1 MANTIAISISGI
13 GDRRKFSRSETLQ
26 RARAQTFSQ
35 ILWKFRRYGR
45 STTRQSR
52 PLFPKL
58 SATGMSALCD
68 KPTFAQLFCVAGD
81 QASEMAVHR
90 LSSEVHHKAI
100 VLSPTLLEIAFYFPS
115 TLSIRLSIE

>member
-52 PLFPKL
+52 PLFPN
-58 SATGMSALCD
+58 ADTAECD
-68 KPTFAQLFCVAGD
+68 WDV
-81 QASEMAVHR
+81 R
-90 LSSEVHHKAI
+90 LV
-100 VLSPTLLEIAFYFPS
+100 
-115 TLSIRLSIE
+115 R

>member
-1 MANTIAISISGI
+1 MVGQLRDSHV
-13 GDRRKFSRSETLQ
+13 RY
-26 RARAQTFSQ
+26 SQ
-35 ILWKFRRYGR
+35 MR
-45 STTRQSR
+45 T
-52 PLFPKL
+52 PL

-115 TLSIRLSIE
+115 TLSIRLSGFE